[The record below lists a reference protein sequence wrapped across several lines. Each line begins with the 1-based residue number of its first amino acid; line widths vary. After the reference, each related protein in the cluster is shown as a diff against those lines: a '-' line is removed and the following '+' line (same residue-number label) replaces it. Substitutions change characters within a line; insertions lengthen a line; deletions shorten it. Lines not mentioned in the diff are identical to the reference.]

1 MKKENVKKNKESS
14 NLFIVVSLL
23 AFLVTLVLSFMNSAF
38 IPSCMLMLSLLLFSI
53 CYMLKDN
60 NKKTIMYILYVVGVL
75 LIVGSLIYTF
85 MRIY

>member
-1 MKKENVKKNKESS
+1 MKKEIVEKKESG

-23 AFLVTLVLSFMNSAF
+23 AFLVTLVLSFMKSAF

-75 LIVGSLIYTF
+75 LIIGSLIYTF
-85 MRIY
+85 TRIY